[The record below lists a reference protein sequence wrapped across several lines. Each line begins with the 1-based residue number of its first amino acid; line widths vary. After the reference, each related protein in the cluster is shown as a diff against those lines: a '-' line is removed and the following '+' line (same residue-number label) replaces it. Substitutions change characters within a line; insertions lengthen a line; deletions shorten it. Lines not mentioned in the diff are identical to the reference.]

1 MDMDQRPLYAP
12 LREGKDFAV
21 WPLYRRATPSCS
33 GACEQGRKPCT
44 APDACFAPEPE
55 DMHDGM
61 GAVVVPVAVTA
72 ALAVVAVVAIL
83 GGWL

>member
-12 LREGKDFAV
+12 LRQGKDFAV
-21 WPLYRRATPSCS
+21 WPLHRVTVGCS
-33 GACEQGRKPCT
+33 GPCNQGRSECAT
-44 APDACFAPEPE
+44 PDACRTAETE